1 MAILRGGR
9 RIGNY
14 DIRVGVPRDRSLD
27 NVNADERLRRKPG
40 GNPES
45 TINRFIAEVNQ
56 GEGVARPNRFIV
68 MFNLPQRDKIDS
80 AEVLAS
86 EFGGGSMGTNND
98 LESLTMSRNVSM
110 MCSKVTMPSRDI
122 NTQTHLMYGPA
133 REMPYAYTF
142 SRSIELNFYGD
153 KFLRQRQFFENWQK
167 KIFNYQTHDMNYYD
181 DYVGSVDIMQLG
193 QFESEND
200 RDRVTYA
207 VRLYEVYPQTIGS
220 IDYSYGD
227 NDKQVDIPITL
238 NFRRWI
244 NLTIDQIE
252 GATVGAAFGDVPT
265 IKASKDFGL
274 FGGVLSKLPPEFRRA
289 GRDILQTAKR
299 SLPIGKVTG
308 GKLFPPF

>member
-14 DIRVGVPRDRSLD
+14 DIRVGIPRDRSLD
-27 NVNADERLRRKPG
+27 NVNGDERLRRKPG

-45 TINRFIAEVNQ
+45 TINRFIAEINQ
-56 GEGVARPNRFIV
+56 GEGLARPNRFMV
-68 MFNLPQRDKIDS
+68 MFHLPQRVLTE
-80 AEVLAS
+80 AELIAS
-86 EFGGGSMGTNND
+86 EFGGSNLGTNND
-98 LESLTMSRNVSM
+98 LESLTMAKTMSM
-110 MCSKVTMPSRDI
+110 MCNKVTMPNRDV
-122 NTQTHLMYGPA
+122 NTKEHLMYGPA
-133 REMPYAYTF
+133 REMPYAYSF
-142 SRSIELNFYGD
+142 SRNIELNFFGD

-167 KIFNYQTHDMNYYD
+167 KIFNYQTHNMNYYD
-181 DYVGSVDIMQLG
+181 DYIGSVDIFQLG

-220 IDYSYGD
+220 IDYTYGD
-227 NDKQVDIPITL
+227 NDKGVDVPITL
-238 NFRRWI
+238 NFRRWT
-244 NLTIDQIE
+244 NLTIDQVE
-252 GATVGAAFGDVPT
+252 GATIGASFGDVPT
-265 IKASKDFGL
+265 IKAAKDFGL

-308 GKLFPPF
+308 GRLFPPF

>member
-1 MAILRGGR
+1 
-9 RIGNY
+9 
-14 DIRVGVPRDRSLD
+14 
-27 NVNADERLRRKPG
+27 
-40 GNPES
+40 
-45 TINRFIAEVNQ
+45 
-56 GEGVARPNRFIV
+56 
-68 MFNLPQRDKIDS
+68 
-80 AEVLAS
+80 
-86 EFGGGSMGTNND
+86 MGTNND
-98 LESLTMSRNVSM
+98 LESLTMTRNVSM

-220 IDYSYGD
+220 IDYSYA
-227 NDKQVDIPITL
+227 TM
-238 NFRRWI
+238 I
-244 NLTIDQIE
+244 NRLY
-252 GATVGAAFGDVPT
+252 AYY
-265 IKASKDFGL
+265 IKL
-274 FGGVLSKLPPEFRRA
+274 
-289 GRDILQTAKR
+289 
-299 SLPIGKVTG
+299 
-308 GKLFPPF
+308 